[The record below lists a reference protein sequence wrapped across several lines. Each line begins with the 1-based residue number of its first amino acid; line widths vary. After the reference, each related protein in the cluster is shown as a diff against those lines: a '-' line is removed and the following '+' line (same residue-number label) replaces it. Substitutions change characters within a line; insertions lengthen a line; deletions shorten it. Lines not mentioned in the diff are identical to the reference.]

1 MFRLQVATNDVSTK
15 PVKVNKWDTNAVKI
29 ALDDA
34 SKKVELTMEI
44 INLSVITFNI
54 VVFQRDSQLH

>member
-1 MFRLQVATNDVSTK
+1 MFRLQVATNDLSTK

-34 SKKVELTMEI
+34 CKKVELIMEI
-44 INLSVITFNI
+44 LNLSVITFNI